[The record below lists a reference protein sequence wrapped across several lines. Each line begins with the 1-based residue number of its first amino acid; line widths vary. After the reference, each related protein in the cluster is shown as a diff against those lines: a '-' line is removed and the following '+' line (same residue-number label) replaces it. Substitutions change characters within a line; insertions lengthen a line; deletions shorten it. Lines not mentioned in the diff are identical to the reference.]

1 MKPSLLAALCG
12 LAFCGGACAA
22 PDALL
27 TQPDIQNGRIVFVH
41 AGDLYMVGAE
51 GGTAFRLTSHQGQE
65 LYPKFSPDGS
75 RIAFV
80 SFPPGTLGHP
90 ADLPVLLRLIEAD
103 GTVRDLISLFG
114 GQGTINV
121 ASWAP
126 DGRRLAYVDY
136 PIEG

>member
-65 LYPKFSPDGS
+65 LYPSSRPTAAASP
-75 RIAFV
+75 
-80 SFPPGTLGHP
+80 FPPST
-90 ADLPVLLRLIEAD
+90 A
-103 GTVRDLISLFG
+103 
-114 GQGTINV
+114 
-121 ASWAP
+121 AP
-126 DGRRLAYVDY
+126 GRCT
-136 PIEG
+136 

>member
-1 MKPSLLAALCG
+1 MGAPTLSPDGRHAAYSVQEWSIQKNKPTAALW
-12 LAFCGGACAA
+12 
-22 PDALL
+22 L
-27 TQPDIQNGRIVFVH
+27 TEV
-41 AGDLYMVGAE
+41 A
-51 GGTAFRLTSHQGQE
+51 TARTRRLTAGTGSDTAAAW
-65 LYPKFSPDGS
+65 SPDGS

-136 PIEG
+136 PIED